1 MRMPWPL
8 RAPDPNI
15 NLHSC
20 PDSRRAPGEK
30 ISLISLRCERTFFR
44 TKIAAPGGAAC
55 GATADAGGASVPL
68 VAQKLSP
75 CGFKAA
81 VARRHVTSVVT
92 RLASGF
98 CPNQLSVCLSLCLS
112 LSRVWVSRQRSR
124 FTHTHANHP
133 HTTNAAT
140 HHHTHTNK
148 RITTHAQTQHS
159 ARAAHYPSAH
169 GSTPHDNWDCCKPA
183 CTQRA
188 TSPLTTGRDGP
199 AGLSFFPLL
208 SFFVAQGLAYG

>member
-1 MRMPWPL
+1 MSGADFFPHE
-8 RAPDPNI
+8 NFG
-15 NLHSC
+15 
-20 PDSRRAPGEK
+20 DS
-30 ISLISLRCERTFFR
+30 
-44 TKIAAPGGAAC
+44 APGGAAC
-55 GATADAGGASVPL
+55 GATADAGRRPAVEPRRERAL
-68 VAQKLSP
+68 WHKLSP

-98 CPNQLSVCLSLCLS
+98 CPNQLSVCLSLCHS
-112 LSRVWVSRQRSR
+112 VSCLSRVWVSRQRSR

-208 SFFVAQGLAYG
+208 SFFVAQGLAYW